1 MKRPKRPSVDLKR
14 RPPKSRPAAS
24 RSAHVS
30 DRGRGPQG
38 LRRPR
43 FSFFR
48 FTCQTAGTP
57 AHSTRR
63 REHGHEHGRM
73 LGHRVDSEGLRGR
86 AIAPRRRRTQED
98 LYRVRLRFLSTVAAT
113 KTRKKAPI
121 FAGFCPDLWH
131 HACSCFGPLPCP
143 APLLALMA
151 APWPAP
157 HLLGFHPAS
166 R

>member
-14 RPPKSRPAAS
+14 RPPKSLP
-24 RSAHVS
+24 
-30 DRGRGPQG
+30 GRLRARFTRAKSGPQG
-38 LRRPR
+38 PRRPR